1 MDNTLF
7 ELFDKLSDD
16 LTKVENKY
24 NVGDDSDD
32 AIPEFEIVAGLDYK
46 DKVESKDQKNDLP
59 DSVAARNDRFRRLDP
74 NGAEDING
82 EWEWDDEISSLPL
95 PTLHA
100 IRKRIAEFDQFD
112 DIPLHDRG
120 KFEYKSKKGTYSIIW
135 KIFSYSDQTN
145 AVELKP
151 EDDTDQSWRV
161 MRVALSSDAGGE
173 S

>member
-16 LTKVENKY
+16 LTKVENKH

-46 DKVESKDQKNDLP
+46 DKVESKDQKIDLP
-59 DSVAARNDRFRRLDP
+59 DKIAARNDQFRQLDP

-82 EWEWDDEISSLPL
+82 EWHWADELSSLPL

-100 IRKRIAEFDQFD
+100 IRKRIASYDQFEG
-112 DIPLHDRG
+112 IPLHDMG
-120 KFEYKSKKGTYSIIW
+120 KFEHKSKKGTFSIIW
-135 KIFSYSDQTN
+135 KIFAYSDQTT

-151 EDDTDQSWRV
+151 EEDTDQSWRV
-161 MRVALSSDAGGE
+161 MRVALSSEAE
-173 S
+173 T